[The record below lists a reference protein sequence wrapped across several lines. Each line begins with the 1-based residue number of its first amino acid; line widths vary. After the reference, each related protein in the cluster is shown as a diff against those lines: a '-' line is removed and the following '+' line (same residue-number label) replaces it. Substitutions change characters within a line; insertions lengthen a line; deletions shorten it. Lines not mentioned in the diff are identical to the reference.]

1 MELLPLSW
9 RICLHGPFAEVPRE
23 AHCGPQEQQK
33 EQVWARMFLTDT
45 LEPLRWPKIEE
56 NRVAAV
62 AKHRSRLREDFFAD
76 TIHHMVGPTAGP
88 EATCGAGTCLDSPPR
103 LYEMTRVWR
112 PSSSGSWNL
121 PMVLFFFLFSYF
133 MLSTHTNIR
142 PATTYHPLHHVLH
155 QAATDHANQAL
166 VHPTLARRHHHHQGF
181 I

>member
-76 TIHHMVGPTAGP
+76 TIHLMVGRGNVWSMHMSGFPSPALRDD
-88 EATCGAGTCLDSPPR
+88 TCLEAILIR
-103 LYEMTRVWR
+103 FLE
-112 PSSSGSWNL
+112 PSHGPFLFS
-121 PMVLFFFLFSYF
+121 FFFLLYV
-133 MLSTHTNIR
+133 I
-142 PATTYHPLHHVLH
+142 HPH
-155 QAATDHANQAL
+155 QHQT
-166 VHPTLARRHHHHQGF
+166 RHHIPSTPPRPPPGSH
-181 I
+181 